1 MSKSYAIVGQILG
14 AIAII
19 AGFYAIIAFIVK

>member
-1 MSKSYAIVGQILG
+1 MSKSYAMVGQILG

-19 AGFYAIIAFIVK
+19 AGFYAIMSLIVK

>member
-1 MSKSYAIVGQILG
+1 MSKSYAMIGQILG

-19 AGFYAIIAFIVK
+19 AGFYAIMTLIVN